1 MRRKDVKKLAPD
13 LRLIGPIER
22 VLVPKFHAQKSEKM
36 NRLMRKFLRGK
47 WFGHHSI
54 MRESFIERTDGSR
67 MRILI
72 VCPKDRA
79 KSAPGLLWM
88 HGGGYGIGLP
98 EQDFGYMDSF
108 AAAGN
113 CVIVSPDYRLS
124 CEAPY
129 PAALEDCYLA
139 LKWMK
144 ENAEGLGIQ
153 PDRLFVGGESAGGGL
168 AAALAIYARD
178 KKEIS
183 IAYQMPYYPM
193 LDDRMIT
200 PSSQDNRMPVWDS
213 ASNKR
218 AWKAYLGSLYGN
230 DSVPPYAAPSRETD
244 YCGLP
249 PCCTFAGTAE
259 PFYDEIVRY
268 VNDLKAAGVPVDFRE
283 FEGCYHAFDIMAP
296 FSKEAKAAK
305 RFYMK
310 SFLNAAAHYRAAQ
323 PLDKGSNE
331 V

>member
-1 MRRKDVKKLAPD
+1 MRRSDAKKLAPD

-22 VLVPKFHAQKSEKM
+22 ALVPKFHAEKSAKM
-36 NRLMRKFLRGK
+36 NRLMRKFMRGK
-47 WFGHHSI
+47 WFGHHSV
-54 MRESFIERTDGSR
+54 MREDFIERADGSR
-67 MRILI
+67 QRVLI
-72 VCPKDRA
+72 VHPKGKANDA
-79 KSAPGLLWM
+79 APGLLWM
-88 HGGGYGIGLP
+88 HGGGYGIGIP
-98 EQDFGYMDSF
+98 ELDFAYMDSF
-108 AAAGN
+108 ASAGN
-113 CVIVSPDYRLS
+113 CVVVSPDYRLS

-144 ENAEGLGIQ
+144 KNAEKLGIQ

-178 KKEIS
+178 KKEVS
-183 IAYQMPYYPM
+183 IAYQMPFYPM

-200 PSSQDNRMPVWDS
+200 PSSRDNRMPVWDS

-218 AWKAYLGSLYGN
+218 AWEAYLGSLYGKDN
-230 DSVPPYAAPSRETD
+230 VPPYAAPSRETD
-244 YCGLP
+244 YAGLP

-268 VNDLKAAGVPVDFRE
+268 VNDLKAAGVPVDFME

-305 RFYMK
+305 EFYMR
-310 SFLNAAAHYRAAQ
+310 SFTYAVSHYRAPQ
-323 PLDKGSNE
+323 PPEKEDR
-331 V
+331 